1 MDWYSRL
8 YVSDDLIEKKDKI
21 IHKIEHAA
29 GTPGIY
35 LITVASNE
43 KNLLDI
49 FTADQLLWPVMHKLC
64 PVIVGMTRSYEEAT
78 DMAASMILEAYQH
91 TGDFHV
97 EKYLQERLNNG
108 EDYVIHYP
116 LKKRKHRWGFHFGRK

>member
-1 MDWYSRL
+1 MDWYSKL
-8 YVSDDLIEKKDKI
+8 YVSDDLTEKKDKI
-21 IHKIEHAA
+21 IDKIERAA

-64 PVIVGMTRSYEEAT
+64 PVIIGIARSYEDAV
-78 DMAASMILEAYQH
+78 DMAASIKAAGIFVRFKFWEIVFQVFFFDIFEEEGAKSWCVHQVGIL
-91 TGDFHV
+91 F
-97 EKYLQERLNNG
+97 NMN
-108 EDYVIHYP
+108 
-116 LKKRKHRWGFHFGRK
+116 